1 MMDRMSTWHLL
12 IKTTHGDYDIR
23 VGPDEPKALSALQA
37 AGENIGM
44 NGLVTIAERLVLEAS
59 AIQSVMIERRT
70 T

>member
-1 MMDRMSTWHLL
+1 MSTWHLL